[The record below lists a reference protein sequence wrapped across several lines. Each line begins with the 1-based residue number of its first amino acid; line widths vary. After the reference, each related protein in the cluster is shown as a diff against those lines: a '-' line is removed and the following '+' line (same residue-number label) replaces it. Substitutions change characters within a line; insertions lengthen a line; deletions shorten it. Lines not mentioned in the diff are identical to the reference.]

1 MDLSGRWEFSFDR
14 TLNGQLAPTTVP
26 YELIM
31 IMLDDTRF
39 VARYVFPGDDR
50 SRFEGTL
57 YESERGALFSLHQSN
72 PSTGYHA
79 LYVGR
84 VESPDNLSGIFID
97 IAGPAGDVR
106 LRRIP

>member
-26 YELIM
+26 FELIL

-50 SRFEGTL
+50 SRFEGVL
-57 YESERGALFSLHQSN
+57 HRSERGVLFSIHQVN
-72 PSTGYHA
+72 DGTGYHA

-84 VESPDNLSGIFID
+84 VDNPDNLSGIFID